1 MALALSH
8 DLLRRPNTVSE
19 QLADNPS
26 DSKVVKL
33 FPHKP
38 TLPWLGSRLFLIASY
53 AAGAAG
59 RV

>member
-1 MALALSH
+1 M
-8 DLLRRPNTVSE
+8 SE

-59 RV
+59 RVY